1 MQPLS
6 SIGLGI
12 VFAAGCDAH
21 ALGAPR
27 AEALGKPGSDGYLSW
42 LAGWDEEEQTSLG
55 SPLSHSP
62 EKVSAFD

>member
-21 ALGAPR
+21 ALARLVRLP
-27 AEALGKPGSDGYLSW
+27 
-42 LAGWDEEEQTSLG
+42 GWDEEEQISLG